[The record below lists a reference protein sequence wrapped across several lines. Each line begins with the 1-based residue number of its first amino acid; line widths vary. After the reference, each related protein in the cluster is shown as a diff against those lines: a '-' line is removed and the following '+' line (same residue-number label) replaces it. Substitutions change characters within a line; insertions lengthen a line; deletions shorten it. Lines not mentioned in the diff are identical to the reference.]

1 MPVPYQNNMYP
12 QMPYGQQQYGVNSY
26 LPYMQPRFQQPE
38 IPVQQ
43 VQQQAQQIQQM
54 QRGLNGMVVQAI
66 ENVTAD
72 CVPMDGSAAFF
83 PKQDLSEIYVKSWC
97 ADGTIRTL
105 IYKPVQAN
113 APKEVQADTNKI
125 DSGLSQSVTEVF
137 ERHFNE
143 LSEKIDRLE
152 LSIAR
157 PGTKGR
163 TATVK
168 KDGESE

>member
-26 LPYMQPRFQQPE
+26 IPYMQPRFQQPE
-38 IPVQQ
+38 APQ
-43 VQQQAQQIQQM
+43 QQIQSVQQM
-54 QRGLNGMVVQAI
+54 SRGLNGMIVQSI

-105 IYKPVQAN
+105 TYKPVQ
-113 APKEVQADTNKI
+113 PDVSKEVQADANKI
-125 DSGLSQSVTEVF
+125 ASGVSQNVTEVL

-157 PGTKGR
+157 PGAKGR
-163 TATVK
+163 TATMK